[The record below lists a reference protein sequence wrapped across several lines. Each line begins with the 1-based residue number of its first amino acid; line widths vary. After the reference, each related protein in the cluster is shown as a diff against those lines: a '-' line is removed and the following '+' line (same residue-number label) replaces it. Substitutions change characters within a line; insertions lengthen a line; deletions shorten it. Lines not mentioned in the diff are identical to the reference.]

1 MPVGTF
7 QDRSLQRRRRCAVTS
22 YNPSH
27 SRSVDLD
34 GDASLVEL
42 CSGKQRRRIPCGRVT
57 VFCER
62 CDFVAIGRPF
72 GFADVH
78 FGPAPALQ
86 SATSSSRDPPGC
98 EAARLPHMQQQPVD
112 CYHYINIISTVLRSH
127 QPLYPVCAGATTID
141 WPGSSFSLERT
152 EPSTFTCRS
161 LLERARG

>member
-1 MPVGTF
+1 MAG
-7 QDRSLQRRRRCAVTS
+7 SLFSASGVTLLQLAG
-22 YNPSH
+22 
-27 SRSVDLD
+27 R
-34 GDASLVEL
+34 LV
-42 CSGKQRRRIPCGRVT
+42 
-57 VFCER
+57 
-62 CDFVAIGRPF
+62 
-72 GFADVH
+72 FADVH

-112 CYHYINIISTVLRSH
+112 CYHYINITSTVLRSH